1 MGSLSGDVLSVLDP
15 ATGEISDAGRAAFIA
30 DVQMIMA
37 MGPAATAGVLA
48 ITGTDAEFNITELM
62 GVMSLGVIGILLAE
76 AFGRPTLEQ
85 HKTDYEAWHRIIVD
99 GIYKDLAQQFD
110 ITSDY
115 PLMPIFDPTFVI
127 PLIINWIEI
136 NLKLDLDINIDL
148 DMVLGLGWIPCMP
161 TLLAD
166 CEGFLCMTD
175 SIGDNDHVREKFEEP
190 QDPESNESGVG
201 DTEPGDPWT
210 FCDLFPI
217 EIPFP
222 PAFVL
227 PPLPSLP
234 SWSIPGIGLPSFDLN
249 FPPAI
254 PTVPSFA
261 IALGAAI
268 PEWFIN
274 LVLDFTVEWMELLP
288 CIPCFIEW
296 VIMKIIDLIILIMEA
311 IAGYIAF
318 VASIIVIIKHMVVWV
333 AVDLVVALLGPGMIA
348 DLVATLL
355 GA

>member
-1 MGSLSGDVLSVLDP
+1 MGSLSGDVLQVLDP
-15 ATGEISDAGRAAFIA
+15 ATGDISDAGRAAFIA
-30 DVQMIMA
+30 DTQMIMA
-37 MGPAATAGVLA
+37 VGPAATAGMIA
-48 ITGTDAEFNITELM
+48 IAGTDAEFNITEMM
-62 GVMSLGVIGILLAE
+62 GVVSLGIIGTMLAA
-76 AFGRPTLEQ
+76 AFGRPTLEE
-85 HKTDYEAWHRIIVD
+85 HMTDYEAWHRIIVD

-110 ITSDY
+110 ITSQY
-115 PLMPIFDPTFVI
+115 PLMPIFDPTFLV
-127 PLIINWIEI
+127 PPIINWIEI
-136 NLKLDLDINIDL
+136 NLKLNLDINIDL

-175 SIGDNDHVREKFEEP
+175 SVGDNGHVREKFEEP
-190 QDPESNESGVG
+190 QDPDSADNPVG
-201 DTEPGDPWT
+201 EGEPWT

-222 PAFVL
+222 PPFVI
-227 PPLPSLP
+227 PPIPSLP
-234 SWSIPGIGLPSFDLN
+234 SWAIPGIPGIPPFDLN

-268 PEWFIN
+268 PEWLIN
-274 LVLDFTVEWMELLP
+274 LALEFTVEWMELLP

-296 VIMKIIDLIILIMEA
+296 VIMKIIDLIILVMEA